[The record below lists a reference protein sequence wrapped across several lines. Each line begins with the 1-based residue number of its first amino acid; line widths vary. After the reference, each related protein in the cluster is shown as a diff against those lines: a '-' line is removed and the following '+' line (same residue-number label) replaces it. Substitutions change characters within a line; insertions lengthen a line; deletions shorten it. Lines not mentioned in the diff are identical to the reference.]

1 MNEKWTVVGFRSV
14 NFTDEKTNKQI
25 NGYSLFLLRSPNAYE
40 NKVTGQICEKLF
52 VSSEYVKYTPELGD
66 EIVLVYNKYGKVS
79 SIQVV

>member
-25 NGYSLFLLRSPNAYE
+25 NGYSLFLLRAPNDDE

>member
-25 NGYSLFLLRSPNAYE
+25 NGYSLFLLRSPNDDE

-52 VSSEYVKYTPELGD
+52 VSSEYVKYTPDVGD